1 MNETEIFSYLVSPPT
16 MVGLIIAFAEALK
29 ILGLP
34 PKYLPLFDVILGVII
49 DLLVYGLELGFG
61 VLKSGVIG
69 LALGL
74 SACGLFS
81 GIKNTIS

>member
-49 DLLVYGLELGFG
+49 ALLVYGLELGFWCF
-61 VLKSGVIG
+61 KERCYWSGFRSKR
-69 LALGL
+69 LRA
-74 SACGLFS
+74 F
-81 GIKNTIS
+81 